1 MNNSDTDKKHKKNG
15 RRKFIDLFRGS
26 LIISFLLNLSD
37 YVYQKISESFIGN
50 IFSCYDSEMNM
61 ASNSLAASF
70 WNKINIKTKV
80 IKPLQLFIIKG
91 FENSVFLNFIM
102 TKLKR
107 MLLYTVSV
115 YGVFLFSFGI
125 YTGIVYFLSV
135 YAFNLKETEFI
146 NLAFGIGVM
155 LVSIPLMLSKK
166 QLSTA
171 LCESVIARFILFDV
185 IGIRYESIDI
195 KMNGGSISK
204 INIAF
209 IFGMILGLV
218 TYFASPLFIFAGI
231 ILLLG
236 AYTLLMIPEFGIVIL
251 FFVTPFLPT
260 MLIAV
265 ITIYVSL
272 CYLMKLIRGKR
283 TLKFELIDV
292 TVLIF
297 TLLMIL
303 GGLFSVAP
311 SASLKP
317 AMLYVCFM
325 LGYFLVVNL
334 IRTSEWVKRCV
345 ISIVMSSFIVA
356 IYGVYENF
364 FGMADTTWQD
374 EEMFEDIRGRV
385 VSTFENPN
393 VLAEY
398 LIMTLLFTGVMF
410 LISKNIGKKVMY
422 LGMAGIGAAC
432 LIFTWSRGAWLGL
445 LIGAFIFLLIY
456 NSKSILLMIFGVM
469 AVPFLP
475 FVLPQNIIDRF
486 LSIGSI
492 KDTSTS
498 YRVNIWRAVIDMI
511 QDHFASG
518 IGVGEGAFAVVYPE
532 YSLAGIESAPH
543 SHNLFLQIVVEVG
556 VFGLLVFI
564 AAVIIYMQGNFSL
577 YNRIGFIKRYKA
589 DRLLSAAGFSGI
601 VSVLAQGMTDYI
613 WYNYRVF
620 FVFWLIFGLTIAIRR
635 SALAEWIER
644 EDIEPCIDLV
654 YDTSAASGKNVKKR
668 GKKNEKLNAEE
679 T

>member
-1 MNNSDTDKKHKKNG
+1 MNNTWQ
-15 RRKFIDLFRGS
+15 KFINLFRTS

-50 IFSCYDSEMNM
+50 LFTCYDSEMDTVQ
-61 ASNSLAASF
+61 NSLAASLRSKIDIK
-70 WNKINIKTKV
+70 NKI
-80 IKPLQLFIIKG
+80 IKPLKLFVIKG
-91 FENSVFLNFIM
+91 FENSVILNFIM
-102 TKLKR
+102 TKLRR
-107 MLLYTVSV
+107 MLLYSISV
-115 YGVFLFSFGI
+115 YGVFLFTFGV

-146 NLAFGIGVM
+146 NLAFGIGIM
-155 LVSIPLMLSKK
+155 LVSIPLMMSKK
-166 QLSTA
+166 QLSVA
-171 LCESVIARFILFDV
+171 LCESIIMRFVLFEV
-185 IGIRYESIDI
+185 LGVRYESIDI
-195 KMNGGSISK
+195 KSGNGSISK
-204 INIAF
+204 LNIAF
-209 IFGMILGLV
+209 IFGMLLGLL
-218 TYFASPLFIFAGI
+218 TYFVSPLYIFVGI

-236 AYTLLMIPEFGIVIL
+236 AYVLLMIPEFGIVALL
-251 FFVTPFLPT
+251 FATPFLPT
-260 MLIAV
+260 MLIAAF
-265 ITIYVSL
+265 TIYVAM
-272 CYLMKLIRGKR
+272 CYVLKLIRGKR
-283 TLKFELIDV
+283 TLKFELIDFSV
-292 TVLIF
+292 MVF
-297 TLLMIL
+297 MLLMIL
-303 GGLFSVAP
+303 GGVFSVSP
-311 SASLKP
+311 SASIKP
-317 AMLYVCFM
+317 ALLYVCFI

-345 ISIVMSSFIVA
+345 VSIALSSFIVA
-356 IYGVYENF
+356 AYGVYENF

-398 LIMTLLFTGVMF
+398 LIMTLLFTAVLF
-410 LISKNIGKKVMY
+410 IISKNVGKKMIYLVM
-422 LGMAGIGAAC
+422 GGVGAAC

-445 LIGAFIFLLIY
+445 LIGLFLFLLIY
-456 NSKSILLMIFGVM
+456 NSKSILLMIFGLM
-469 AVPFLP
+469 SVPFLP

-511 QDHFASG
+511 KDHFASG

-543 SHNLFLQIVVEVG
+543 SHNLFLQIVVELG
-556 VFGLLVFI
+556 IFGLIVFI
-564 AAVIIYMQGNFSL
+564 AAVIIFMQSNFSL
-577 YNRIGFIKRYKA
+577 YNRIQFIKRYKA
-589 DRLLSAAGFSGI
+589 DRLLSAAGFCGI
-601 VSVLAQGMTDYI
+601 VSILAQGMTDYI

-620 FVFWLIFGLTIAIRR
+620 FIFWLIFGLTIAIRR

-654 YDTSAASGKNVKKR
+654 YETSAPAVKNGKKR
-668 GKKNEKLNAEE
+668 GKKNEKFNTEE